1 MFNLINDEMSN
12 IIVNEASAQ
21 KKRILFNLFNV
32 LFVVF
37 LDENGTFLE

>member
-21 KKRILFNLFNV
+21 KKEN
-32 LFVVF
+32 FVQLV
-37 LDENGTFLE
+37 